1 MSDNRNKAILIV
13 DDASIN
19 RDILKEIFKDNYEIL
34 EAEDGVKAMKLIEE
48 RSRDIAV
55 VLLDLFMPNK
65 NGYDVL
71 DFMNFNRYLRDIP
84 VILISAEDSPE
95 AEETALEYG
104 AIDYI
109 RKPFYLNVVKR
120 RVERT
125 IQINEDSKGLESIID
140 GQTKQIEEFSDSILN
155 VFSLIMQYKNK
166 NAKKSIRRVYLY
178 TRKLLER
185 LYESSDNYYGLTPSK
200 ISVISMASTVRD
212 IGELTMD
219 DRIVQN
225 KQNLSPEDAAIY
237 QQHTIR
243 GCEILKAMANQRNK
257 MFIKYALEVC
267 RYHHEKWDGSGYPYG
282 LSGDEI
288 PISAQIVSVADTYEC
303 LRMGELNGRSY
314 PHDHTISA
322 ITKGEFGVFSP
333 ELMECMKLIEEGIE
347 EIFETV

>member
-1 MSDNRNKAILIV
+1 MSDSRAILIV
-13 DDASIN
+13 DDAPLN
-19 RDILKEIFKDNYEIL
+19 REILKEIFKDNYEIL
-34 EAEDGVKAMKLIEE
+34 EADDGVMAMEIIEE
-48 RSRDIAV
+48 RSQDIAV

-125 IQINEDSKGLESIID
+125 IRMNEDSKGLESIID
-140 GQTKQIEEFSDSILN
+140 GQTKQIEEFSESILN
-155 VFSLIMQYKNK
+155 VFSAIIQYKDK

-185 LYESSDNYYGLTPSK
+185 LYESSDNYYGLTPRK
-200 ISVISMASTVRD
+200 ISVITMASTVRD
-212 IGELTMD
+212 IGELTME
-219 DRIVQN
+219 DRIVQG
-225 KQNLSPEDAAIY
+225 KHNLSPEDAVIY
-237 QQHTIR
+237 QQHTVR

-257 MFIKYALEVC
+257 MFIKYAMEVC
-267 RYHHEKWDGSGYPYG
+267 RYHHEKWDGAGYPYG

-303 LRMGELNGRSY
+303 LRTGTLKGRLY
-314 PHDHTISA
+314 PHATAVNSL
-322 ITKGEFGVFSP
+322 TKGEFGVFSP
-333 ELMECMKLIEEGIE
+333 ELIECMKLIDGNFE
-347 EIFETV
+347 EIFESV